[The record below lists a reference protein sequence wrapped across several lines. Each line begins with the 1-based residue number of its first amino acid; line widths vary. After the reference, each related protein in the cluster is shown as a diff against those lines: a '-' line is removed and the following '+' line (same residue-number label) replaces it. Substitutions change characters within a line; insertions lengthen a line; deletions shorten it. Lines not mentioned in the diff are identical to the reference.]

1 MARYGLLSESERKL
15 DYVLGLTLN
24 KFMERRLQTR
34 IYKEGSQAKSIHHA
48 RCLIFQRHIKVGK
61 NLVDASQFQVRTE
74 SEKKIDF
81 AANSPLGGGKP
92 GRTKRKH
99 AKAAKK
105 AE

>member
-74 SEKKIDF
+74 SEKKVDF
-81 AANSPLGGGKP
+81 ASNSPLGGGKP

-99 AKAAKK
+99 AKAVKK